1 MTETKEEKSD
11 ISGKFLDLYEIRKEL
26 VNIEYSLSLIRKNC
40 TTLEIN
46 LKKSEV
52 VQKALEKLDDKT
64 KIYESCGRIFALS
77 SKDEVLNNLKNNK
90 KEMIK
95 ELDAQNEKKKNLENN
110 LKEKSKEY
118 DEEQQVG
125 NPVGAE
131 EIERLGAE
139 CQRKHCSQYGENKH
153 YAAAENP
160 CLVAFAT
167 MHEIV
172 DCHGDH
178 GEHAGGNHG
187 KYAGKKCQQECHKE
201 RWLG

>member
-1 MTETKEEKSD
+1 MVN

-118 DEEQQVG
+118 DEVSKQKVG
-125 NPVGAE
+125 
-131 EIERLGAE
+131 
-139 CQRKHCSQYGENKH
+139 K
-153 YAAAENP
+153 
-160 CLVAFAT
+160 
-167 MHEIV
+167 
-172 DCHGDH
+172 
-178 GEHAGGNHG
+178 
-187 KYAGKKCQQECHKE
+187 
-201 RWLG
+201 